1 MSVQALSGE
10 EHQRTIQVKAMS
22 TLTVTHVTPEEYLAA
37 ERLSETRSEY
47 LDGGVYPMTGGT
59 ANHIRIVSNIITQ
72 LNNQL
77 DGRPC
82 DVFPTDMKVR
92 LPDSKKFFYPDVVV
106 VCGELQYYD
115 DRKDIIL
122 NPDLVIEVLSPSTEA
137 FDRGAKFQAYRTI
150 ETLKEYLL
158 VAQDSPTVEQYVR
171 NGDGSWKFMT
181 VVGLESTLTLPSVEC
196 TLNLAAVYKRV
207 EF

>member
-1 MSVQALSGE
+1 
-10 EHQRTIQVKAMS
+10 MS

-37 ERLSETRSEY
+37 ERLSETKSEY
-47 LDGGVYPMTGGT
+47 LDGGVFPMPGATL
-59 ANHIRIVSNIITQ
+59 NHIRIVLNLSHQLLTQ
-72 LNNQL
+72 LGDRTCEVL
-77 DGRPC
+77 ASEI
-82 DVFPTDMKVR
+82 KVM
-92 LPDSKKFFYPDVVV
+92 LQDSRKFFYPDIAV
-106 VCGELQYYD
+106 VCGELKLYD

-150 ETLKEYLL
+150 GSLKEYVL
-158 VAQDSPTVEQYVR
+158 VAQDIPLVEQYVR
-171 NGDGSWKFMT
+171 DADGGWKLRESA
-181 VVGLESTLTLPSVEC
+181 GLEGTMTLPSVEC